1 MNIETDIAFTSGEL
15 IAFTLDE
22 LATHMA
28 QSPLA
33 QTDWL
38 RCLDGVSKHEPA
50 QFATASTYACTP
62 VGQTTTSSH
71 SLGRAAADDA

>member
-38 RCLDGVSKHEPA
+38 RCLDGVSKH
-50 QFATASTYACTP
+50 
-62 VGQTTTSSH
+62 
-71 SLGRAAADDA
+71 